1 MDTIY
6 KYVAAELRGKQATE
20 TAKHILLHLAHEI
33 DLIWERVNTLANDKV
48 EDSARRDVL
57 ETPVVREISGKIVQ
71 SQWIGV
77 CGHSFGVEGDEGR
90 VTFVEHLLQ
99 DYIGHDVKITIT
111 ALREE
116 EGRKDI
122 PAFLSGGCS
131 LWDRQRPG

>member
-6 KYVAAELRGKQATE
+6 KYVAAELRSEQATE

-33 DLIWERVNTLANDKV
+33 DLIWERVNTLAKDKV
-48 EDSARRDVL
+48 EDSAERDAL
-57 ETPVVREISGKIVQ
+57 ETPVVREIGGKIVQ
-71 SQWIGV
+71 SQGIEV
-77 CGHSFGVEGDEGR
+77 RGHSFGVEGDEGR

-99 DYIGHDVKITIT
+99 NYIGHDVKITIT
-111 ALREE
+111 ALRQEE
-116 EGRKDI
+116 ERKDI